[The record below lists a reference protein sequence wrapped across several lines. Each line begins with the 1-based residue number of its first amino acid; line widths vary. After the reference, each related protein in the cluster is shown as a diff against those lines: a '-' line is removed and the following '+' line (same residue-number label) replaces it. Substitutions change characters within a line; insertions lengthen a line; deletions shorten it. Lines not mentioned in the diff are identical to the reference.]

1 MGYTACMKRY
11 LIAMF
16 ATILLTSCAPAPVEL
31 ALTPE
36 TPRLPTRAVR
46 TPTPT
51 LVARPTDT
59 PLPSPTPSPAPT
71 PTRTGTPLTLW
82 ESLPPAQQVQ
92 LATDIAAFQQDNPTV
107 KITIQHYDDP
117 SALVDGI
124 VNGRVD
130 FDLILGVGNTLS
142 PLQQA
147 GLLQPMDAFFPPSFL
162 DAFAGSTLAGI
173 TAEGQVWGLPDTA
186 GFHLL
191 LFYNRKLLASPPA
204 NIAALESAAA
214 VASTGTAGLVM
225 NTADPLWVLPW
236 MGGNDGGLVDDAG
249 APRLDSPAMV
259 VALGVYARLVAIT
272 GDVPQTYAEARQKF
286 LDGQAMM
293 LIDGDWMLPTLRQ
306 SPDLPWAVAKLPATD
321 GGLAASPLVL
331 ARYWAVGAQTSGRR
345 AEAAIQLLEYLV
357 SAERQLTWAT
367 QFDAMPT
374 RRDALNAPQLLTDA
388 TLRADAAQLQTGQ
401 SLPLGVDANHILDAM
416 RRPLADFLMGKID
429 AKTTASQMQSAVE

>member
-1 MGYTACMKRY
+1 MGYTACMKHY
-11 LIAMF
+11 LIAVF
-16 ATILLTSCAPAPVEL
+16 ATILLMGCAPAPVEL

-36 TPRLPTRAVR
+36 TPRVPTRAVR

-51 LVARPTDT
+51 LVALPTDT

-92 LATDIAAFQQDNPTV
+92 LATDIAAFQRDNPTV
-107 KITIQHYDDP
+107 KITIRHYDDP

-130 FDLILGVGNTLS
+130 FDLILGAGNTLA
-142 PLQQA
+142 PLQRA

-162 DAFAGSTLAGI
+162 DAFAGVTLTGI

-204 NIAALESAAA
+204 NITALETAATTA
-214 VASTGTAGLVM
+214 PAGTVGLVM

-249 APRLDSPAMV
+249 APGLDSPAMV
-259 VALGVYARLVAIT
+259 AALGVYAQLVAIT
-272 GDVPQTYAEARQKF
+272 DDAPQTYAESRQKF
-286 LDGQAMM
+286 LDGGAMM

-306 SPDLPWAVAKLPATD
+306 SPALPWAVAKLPAVD

-331 ARYWAVGAQTSGRR
+331 ARYWTVGAQTSGRR

-357 SAERQLTWAT
+357 SAERQLTWAA
-367 QFDAMPT
+367 QFDTMPT

-388 TLRADAAQLQTGQ
+388 TRRADAAQLQTGQ
-401 SLPLGVDANHILDAM
+401 SLPLGVDANRILDAM
-416 RRPLADFLMGKID
+416 RQPLADFLAGEID
-429 AKTTASQMQSAVE
+429 AATAAARMQENLP